1 MALDAGFAERQIRIA
16 ERTGALIAAALE
28 EAVTPLGLPPAEQ
41 SATVQ
46 RFVRALTELG
56 RDEEA
61 ERQRIEAVTR
71 SWICDLGAIS
81 GLASE

>member
-1 MALDAGFAERQIRIA
+1 MALDAGVEERQIRIA

-46 RFVRALTELG
+46 RFVRALTVLE
-56 RDEEA
+56 RCDDEP
-61 ERQRIEAVTR
+61 
-71 SWICDLGAIS
+71 
-81 GLASE
+81 